1 MRTKVIILYRKTEN
15 TSFAFLSAK
24 TEFTL
29 FVHYYKFLYLGQTY
43 KKVGFL
49 LFVLKN
55 RFSWASQH
63 HCPGTLTHKSLDE
76 GLSAHGKKSSQLIM
90 SSSSVLPSLR
100 RASATSLLK
109 TERFWVNLWEE
120 EERLEGSG

>member
-15 TSFAFLSAK
+15 TSFAFFSAK

-43 KKVGFL
+43 KKVRFLL

-55 RFSWASQH
+55 RFSWAS
-63 HCPGTLTHKSLDE
+63 
-76 GLSAHGKKSSQLIM
+76 
-90 SSSSVLPSLR
+90 
-100 RASATSLLK
+100 
-109 TERFWVNLWEE
+109 
-120 EERLEGSG
+120 